1 MTHAEFCHS
10 LARRH
15 KIPVETVKQVM
26 DAFPKELLVILKEGD
41 EIKVNGLGTFY
52 PAKYEARKGQLEF
65 GTKGTGGQR
74 TRVRFRPYESTNWK
88 LTNT

>member
-1 MTHAEFCHS
+1 MTHIEFCQS

-15 KIPVETVKQVM
+15 KISLEIVKQVLE
-26 DAFPKELLVILKEGD
+26 ALPKEMLQILKEGD
-41 EIKVNGLGTFY
+41 EIKIKDFGTFY
-52 PAKYEARKGQLEF
+52 PAKYEARKGPLEF
-65 GTKGTGGQR
+65 GTKGEGGQR